1 MSADGSPVSTAPLMD
16 RAQIE
21 ARIPHR
27 PPMLLV
33 DRVLEKSDKH
43 LVGEYTFPAEAFYFQ
58 GHYPDYPLVPGV
70 ILCEACMQCGAI
82 LLSEHAA
89 EGVPVA
95 TRMNDVRFR
104 KMVRPGETVRM
115 RVELVERVA
124 NAFFMQ
130 GKITRGT
137 EVVLRFEF
145 ACAAA
150 KPGEDA

>member
-1 MSADGSPVSTAPLMD
+1 MSADGSPVSEATLMD

-33 DRVLEKSDKH
+33 DRVLEKSERH
-43 LVGEYTFPAEAFYFQ
+43 LVGEYTFPPDAYFFQ

-82 LLSEHAA
+82 LLSDYAG

-104 KMVRPGETVRM
+104 KMVRPGDTVRM
-115 RVELVERVA
+115 RVDLVERMA

-130 GKITRGT
+130 GKITRGS

-150 KPGEDA
+150 EPGAE